1 MNDTQRQQIEKLR
14 AEGLSYGKIS
24 DALGLSTNTIK
35 TYCRRHG
42 LGGVVATPAPI
53 DENAIFKKNLLWI
66 LWFEYCANGWQ

>member
-53 DENAIFKKNLLWI
+53 DEAGHF
-66 LWFEYCANGWQ
+66 

>member
-24 DALGLSTNTIK
+24 ETLGLSINTIK

-53 DENAIFKKNLLWI
+53 DEAGHFCL
-66 LWFEYCANGWQ
+66 C